1 MSYLALQQ
9 IIDSFVCDIWR
20 TATSPTAMDEDRLPA
35 QQATAMSILV
45 LILLFLLINNTFTL
59 SKKQQNCNVSK
70 EKDFSVDSNEYNAI
84 KDFLL
89 ST

>member
-1 MSYLALQQ
+1 
-9 IIDSFVCDIWR
+9 
-20 TATSPTAMDEDRLPA
+20 MDEDRLPA
-35 QQATAMSILV
+35 QPATAM
-45 LILLFLLINNTFTL
+45 FTL

-84 KDFLL
+84 NDFLL

>member
-1 MSYLALQQ
+1 MSYLEFQQ

-35 QQATAMSILV
+35 QPATAM
-45 LILLFLLINNTFTL
+45 FTL

-70 EKDFSVDSNEYNAI
+70 EKDFSVDSNEYNAMN
-84 KDFLL
+84 DFLL

>member
-1 MSYLALQQ
+1 
-9 IIDSFVCDIWR
+9 
-20 TATSPTAMDEDRLPA
+20 MDEDRLPA

-45 LILLFLLINNTFTL
+45 LILLFLLINNKFTL
-59 SKKQQNCNVSK
+59 SKKQQNCNVRK

-84 KDFLL
+84 NDFLL